1 MGSIEGYRVNGG
13 PAGEGLDRNYP
24 GMRPRNAIHTCN
36 MRLDALCLMN
46 VLSPRC
52 RGCHC
57 WLLRSGASGALS
69 THPDTACQCRG
80 THHVQSLEPCCLLRC
95 ELLGHWPRLHLCIRQ
110 PPEWPLVMYAHS
122 ITKKRVMSYMPC

>member
-57 WLLRSGASGALS
+57 WLLRSGGDQQVVPCPHIQTRLVSVEARTTCSRWNLAACCAVNSLVIGRACTYASGSL
-69 THPDTACQCRG
+69 
-80 THHVQSLEPCCLLRC
+80 QS
-95 ELLGHWPRLHLCIRQ
+95 GHW
-110 PPEWPLVMYAHS
+110 
-122 ITKKRVMSYMPC
+122 